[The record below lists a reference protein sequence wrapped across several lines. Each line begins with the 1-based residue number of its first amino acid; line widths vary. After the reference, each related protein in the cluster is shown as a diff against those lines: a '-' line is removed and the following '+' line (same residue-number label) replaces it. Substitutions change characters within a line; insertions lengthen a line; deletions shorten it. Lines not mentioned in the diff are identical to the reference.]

1 MKMCDLSVSALLD
14 LTASDA
20 PAPGGG
26 SISALAGALG
36 AALASMVASLSLGK
50 KGYEDVQEEMTALSA
65 EGKALMDELLAAMDA
80 DTEAFNGY
88 MAALALPKSTDEEK
102 AARRA
107 AMQKGLKEAALVPL
121 ATARLAARVFPL
133 AEAAVRRGNKNAV
146 TDGMVAAL
154 TARSAVL
161 GSLLNVRINLA
172 SIRDEAFV
180 AEQKAACA
188 ELQVLALAE
197 EAKILALVPE
207 LME

>member
-36 AALASMVASLSLGK
+36 AALASMVASLTLGK

-102 AARRA
+102 AARRE

-154 TARSAVL
+154 TARSAGL

-188 ELQVLALAE
+188 ELQALALAE

>member
-36 AALASMVASLSLGK
+36 AALASMVASLTLGK

-102 AARRA
+102 AARRE

>member
-36 AALASMVASLSLGK
+36 AALASMVGSLSLGK

-102 AARRA
+102 AARRE

>member
-1 MKMCDLSVSALLD
+1 MCDLPVSELLS

-36 AALASMVASLSLGK
+36 AALASMVGSLSLGK
-50 KGYEDVQEEMTALSA
+50 KGYEDVQEEMTALAA
-65 EGKALMDELLAAMDA
+65 EGRTLMGELLAAMDA
-80 DTEAFNGY
+80 GTEAFNGY
-88 MAALALPKSTDEEK
+88 MAALALPKGTEEEK

-121 ATARLAARVFPL
+121 STARLAARVFPI

-154 TARSAVL
+154 MARAAVL

-180 AEQKAACA
+180 AEQRAACA
-188 ELQVLALAE
+188 ALQELALAE
-197 EAKILALVPE
+197 EAKILALVPQLQE
-207 LME
+207 